1 MIKETGLGICVMG
14 KSGAFSKAVEKANL
28 VFLNILDALDFLL
41 NLSVNEPFSEN
52 KDSSQ

>member
-14 KSGAFSKAVEKANL
+14 ESGAFLKAVEKANL

-41 NLSVNEPFSEN
+41 NLSVNEQFSAN
-52 KDSSQ
+52 KNSSQ